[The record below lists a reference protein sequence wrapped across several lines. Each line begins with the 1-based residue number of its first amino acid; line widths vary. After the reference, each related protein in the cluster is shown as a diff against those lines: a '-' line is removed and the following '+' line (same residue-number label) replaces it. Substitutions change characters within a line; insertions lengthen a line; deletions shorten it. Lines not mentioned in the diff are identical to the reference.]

1 MLNPNL
7 IVPVQKETGKM
18 RILKLAVFVTVIFT
32 VLLITASVCK
42 SEDNKT
48 ICGMSEHR
56 IKSYQER
63 IMPLIPMIKD
73 ILSEYNLD
81 ENFIWLA
88 MLESG
93 GKPQNESDKGAVG
106 LWQLTAPTARS
117 NGCPS
122 NKRTDPE
129 CSTRAAAHYLTKL
142 LKKFNGN
149 VWDAIVGYNMGG
161 SNYKKKGKPTGE
173 ARYLANRVTCL
184 MREMPLNTWY
194 GEQ

>member
-1 MLNPNL
+1 
-7 IVPVQKETGKM
+7 M

-42 SEDNKT
+42 SEDSKT

-56 IKSYQER
+56 IKNYQER